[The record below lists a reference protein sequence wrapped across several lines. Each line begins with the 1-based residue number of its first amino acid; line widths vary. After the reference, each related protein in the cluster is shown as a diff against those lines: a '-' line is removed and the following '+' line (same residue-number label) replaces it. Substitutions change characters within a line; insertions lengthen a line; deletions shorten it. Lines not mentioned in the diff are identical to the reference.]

1 MAIVELSK
9 LSVIGLNDRKTQ
21 ILKGLMD
28 LGVVE
33 INNQDGKLTDENWSS
48 FIEKDGDEVVVYG
61 LDTKI
66 SEASNALDA
75 LNKYDKGKKPFIKVR
90 KPLKESEFE
99 AKLKNRDAIEE
110 TVAEV
115 NGIYKDI
122 TRLKNEE
129 SKINTAIIG
138 LRPWVQYDLPL
149 DMTGTR
155 FTSIF
160 IGTVPAVT
168 VVEDVERAVSEKSD
182 GAVVY
187 KVSSDEHQS
196 YLSVVCFNEE
206 KNDVL
211 EVLRQNNFTP
221 IAFNEVSGK
230 ANENI
235 VRFEKELEEIRK
247 NILSLEEQLSQMASN
262 KPDVE
267 ILHDN
272 FIIERDKAKILSSIV
287 KTKTAF
293 YFDGWLPKAK
303 EEEVKGI
310 LEQNGCFYDFKQP
323 QKDEEKPILLE
334 QNSIMEPFEAITNLY
349 SVPSVKDIDPTPFL
363 APFYF
368 IFFGMMLSDAGYGII
383 MAVAC
388 FILLNRFRLE
398 GMMKKLV
405 KMFMYCGISTTF
417 WGVMFGGY
425 FGDFIPVVAKT
436 LFHKDMVINALWFNP
451 IDEPMT
457 LLIFSLILGAI
468 HLFVGM
474 GIKGYMLIKDGRPV
488 DALCDIFL
496 WYVLLIGLVL
506 FGIGGRVGTGLV
518 TAGKYMSI
526 VGVLGI
532 LFTAGREKKGIV
544 GKLLGG
550 LGSLYGITS
559 YLSDILS
566 YSRLLALG
574 LATGV
579 ISQVINTLG
588 SMAGGGVAGAIVMVV
603 AFVIGHTFNIGINA
617 LGSFVHASRLQYVEF
632 FGKFFEGG
640 GSAFNPFNKK
650 TKYVEI
656 IKEEK

>member
-1 MAIVELSK
+1 MATVELSK
-9 LSVIGLNDRKTQ
+9 FSVIGLNDHKPK

-33 INNQDGKLTDENWSS
+33 INNQDAKLTDEDWSS
-48 FIEKDGDEVVVYG
+48 LVEKDGDEVAVYN

-66 SEASNALDA
+66 SETSNALEA

-90 KPLKESEFE
+90 KPVKESEFE
-99 AKLKNRDAIEE
+99 AALKNRDVIEE

-115 NGIYKDI
+115 NGIYKEI

-138 LRPWVQYDLPL
+138 LKPWVQYDLPL

-155 FTSIF
+155 FTSIV
-160 IGTVPAVT
+160 IGTVPAAT
-168 VVEDVERAVSEKSD
+168 VVEDVERAVSEKSQ

-187 KVSSDEHQS
+187 KVSSDEQQS
-196 YLSVVCFNEE
+196 YLSVVCLNEE
-206 KNDVL
+206 KDEVLDVL
-211 EVLRQNNFTP
+211 RLNNFTP

-235 VRFEKELEEIRK
+235 AKFQKELEEIKK
-247 NILSLEEQLSQMASN
+247 NTSSLEEQLSQMAVD

-267 ILHDN
+267 MLHDDY
-272 FIIERDKAKILSSIV
+272 IIERDKAKILSSIV

-293 YFDGWLPKAK
+293 YFDGWLPKEK
-303 EEEVKGI
+303 EDDVKAV
-310 LEQNGCFYDFKQP
+310 LETNGCFYEFKTP
-323 QKDEEKPILLE
+323 EKGEEAPVLLK
-334 QNSIMEPFEAITNLY
+334 QNSIVEPFEAITNLY
-349 SVPSVKDIDPTPFL
+349 SVPSVNDIDPTPFL

-368 IFFGMMLSDAGYGII
+368 IFFGMMLSDTGYGII
-383 MAVAC
+383 LAVAC
-388 FILLNRFRLE
+388 FILLKRFRLE
-398 GMMKKLV
+398 GMLKKLV
-405 KMFMYCGISTTF
+405 KLFMFCGVSTAF

-425 FGDFIPVVAKT
+425 FGDFIPVAAKT
-436 LFHKDMVINALWFNP
+436 LFNKDVVVNAVWFNP
-451 IDEPMT
+451 IQEPMT
-457 LLIFSLILGAI
+457 LLVFSLILGAI

-474 GIKGYMLIKDGRPV
+474 GIKAYILIKDGRPV

-506 FGIGGRVGTGLV
+506 FGIGGSIGLASV
-518 TAGKYMSI
+518 GKYMSI
-526 VGVLGI
+526 VGALGI
-532 LFTAGREKKGIV
+532 LFTAGREKKGII

-559 YLSDILS
+559 YLSDVLS

-588 SMAGGGVAGAIVMVV
+588 SMAGGGIAGAIVMLV
-603 AFVIGHTFNIGINA
+603 AFVIGHTFNLAINV
-617 LGSFVHASRLQYVEF
+617 LGTFVHSSRLQYVEF

-640 GSAFNPFNKK
+640 GIAFNPFNKK

>member
-1 MAIVELSK
+1 MATVELSK
-9 LSVIGLNDRKTQ
+9 FSVIGLNDHKPK

-33 INNQDGKLTDENWSS
+33 INNQDAKLTDENWSS
-48 FIEKDGDEVVVYG
+48 FVEKDGDEVTVYS

-66 SEASNALDA
+66 SEASNALEA

-90 KPLKESEFE
+90 KPIKESEFE
-99 AKLKNRDAIEE
+99 AKLKNRDVIQEA
-110 TVAEV
+110 VAEV
-115 NGIYKDI
+115 NGIYKEI

-138 LRPWVQYDLPL
+138 LKPWVQYDLPL

-155 FTSIF
+155 FTSIV
-160 IGTVPAVT
+160 IGTVPVAT
-168 VVEDVERAVSEKSD
+168 VVEDVERAVSEKSQ

-187 KVSSDEHQS
+187 KVSSDEQQS
-196 YLSVVCFNEE
+196 YLSVVCLNEE
-206 KNDVL
+206 KDEVL
-211 EVLRQNNFTP
+211 EVLRLNNFTP

-235 VRFEKELEEIRK
+235 VQFEKELEEIKK
-247 NILSLEEQLSQMASN
+247 NILSLEEELSQMAIN

-267 ILHDN
+267 MLHDDY
-272 FIIERDKAKILSSIV
+272 IIDRDKAKILSSIV

-303 EEEVKGI
+303 EEDVKAV
-310 LEQNGCFYDFKQP
+310 LEENGCFYDFKNP
-323 QKDEEKPILLE
+323 EKGEEAPVLLK
-334 QNSIMEPFEAITNLY
+334 QNAIVEPFEAITNLY
-349 SVPSVKDIDPTPFL
+349 SVPSVNDIDPTPFL

-388 FILLNRFRLE
+388 FILLKRFRLE

-405 KMFMYCGISTTF
+405 KMFMFCGISTAF

-425 FGDFIPVVAKT
+425 FGDFIPVAAKT
-436 LFHKDMVINALWFNP
+436 LFNKEIVINPLWFNP
-451 IDEPMT
+451 IQEPMT

-474 GIKGYMLIKDGRPV
+474 ALKAYVLIKDGKPM
-488 DALCDIFL
+488 DALFDIFL

-506 FGIGGRVGTGLV
+506 FGVGGSLGL
-518 TAGKYMSI
+518 ANIGKYMSI
-526 VGVLGI
+526 VGALGI
-532 LFTAGREKKGIV
+532 LFTAGRAKKGIF
-544 GKLLGG
+544 GKLMGG

-559 YLSDILS
+559 YLSDVLS

-588 SMAGGGVAGAIVMVV
+588 SMAGGGVAGAIVMTI
-603 AFVIGHTFNIGINA
+603 AFVIGHSFNLAINA

-640 GSAFNPFNKK
+640 GIAFNPFNKR

>member
-9 LSVIGLNDRKTQ
+9 FGVIGLNERKPQ
-21 ILKGLMD
+21 ILKRLMD

-33 INNQDGKLTDENWSS
+33 IKNQDAKLTDEDWSP
-48 FIEKDGDEVVVYG
+48 FIEKDGDEVAVYN

-66 SEASNALDA
+66 SEVSNALEA
-75 LNKYDKGKKPFIKVR
+75 LNKYDKGKKPLIKVR
-90 KPLKESEFE
+90 KAVKESEFE
-99 AKLKNRDAIEE
+99 AKLKNRDALEE
-110 TVAEV
+110 IVTEV
-115 NGIYKDI
+115 NGIYKEI
-122 TRLKNEE
+122 SRLKSEE
-129 SKINTAIIG
+129 SKINTVIIG
-138 LRPWVQYDLPL
+138 LKPWVQYDLPL

-155 FTSIF
+155 FTSIV
-160 IGTVPAVT
+160 IGTVPAAT
-168 VVEDVERAVSEKSD
+168 MVEDVERAVSEKSE

-187 KVSSDEHQS
+187 KVSSDEQQS
-196 YLSVVCFNEE
+196 YLSVVCLNEE
-206 KNDVL
+206 KDDVL
-211 EVLRQNNFTP
+211 EVLRLNNFTP

-235 VRFEKELEEIRK
+235 VQFEEELEKIK
-247 NILSLEEQLSQMASN
+247 KDIINLEEQLSQMAGS

-267 ILHDN
+267 MLHDDY
-272 FIIERDKAKILSSIV
+272 IIDRDKARILSSIV

-303 EEEVKGI
+303 EDAVREI
-310 LEQNGCFYDFKQP
+310 LEENGCFYEFKP
-323 QKDEEKPILLE
+323 LEKGEEAPVLMK
-334 QNSIMEPFEAITNLY
+334 QNSIVEPFEAITNLY
-349 SVPSVKDIDPTPFL
+349 SVPSVNDIDPTPFL

-388 FILLNRFRLE
+388 FILLKRFRLE

-405 KMFMYCGISTTF
+405 KMFFFCGISTTF

-425 FGDFIPVVAKT
+425 FGDFIPVAAKT
-436 LFHKDMVINALWFNP
+436 LFNKDIALNPVWFNP
-451 IDEPMT
+451 IEEPMT
-457 LLIFSLILGAI
+457 LLVFSLILGAI

-474 GIKGYMLIKDGRPV
+474 ALKAYVLIKDGRPM
-488 DALCDIFL
+488 DALFDIFL
-496 WYVLLIGLVL
+496 WYVLLIGIVL
-506 FGIGGRVGTGLV
+506 FGIGGSLGLA
-518 TAGKYMSI
+518 TLGKYMSI
-526 VGVLGI
+526 VGALGI
-532 LFTAGREKKGIV
+532 LFTAGREKKGIF
-544 GKLLGG
+544 GKLVGG
-550 LGSLYGITS
+550 LGSLYGITG
-559 YLSDILS
+559 YLSDVLS

-588 SMAGGGVAGAIVMVV
+588 TMAGGGIPGAIVMII
-603 AFVIGHTFNIGINA
+603 AFVIGHTFNLAINA

-640 GSAFNPFNKK
+640 GIAFNPFNKR

>member
-9 LSVIGLNDRKTQ
+9 FSVIGLNDRKPQ
-21 ILKGLMD
+21 ILKDLMD

-33 INNQDGKLTDENWSS
+33 INNQVAKLTDEDWSA
-48 FIEKDGDEVVVYG
+48 IVEKDGDEVAVYA

-66 SEASNALDA
+66 SEASNALEA
-75 LNKYDKGKKPFIKVR
+75 LNRYDKGKKPFIKVR
-90 KPLKESEFE
+90 KPVTESDFE
-99 AKLKNRDAIEE
+99 AKLKNKEDLEE
-110 TVAEV
+110 FVTEV
-115 NGIYKDI
+115 NGIYKEI

-129 SKINTAIIG
+129 NKINTAIIG
-138 LRPWVQYDLPL
+138 LKPWVQYDIAL
-149 DMTGTR
+149 DITGTR
-155 FTSIF
+155 FTSIV
-160 IGTVPAVT
+160 IGTVPATT
-168 VVEDVERAVSEKSD
+168 VVEDVERAVREESD

-187 KVSSDEHQS
+187 KVSSDEQQS
-196 YLSVVCFNEE
+196 YLSVVCLNED
-206 KNDVL
+206 KDKVLDVL
-211 EVLRQNNFTP
+211 RMNSFTP
-221 IAFNEVSGK
+221 IAFNEISGK

-235 VRFEKELEEIRK
+235 VQFEKELEEIKK
-247 NILSLEEQLSQMASN
+247 NISSLEEQLSQIADR
-262 KPDVE
+262 KADVE
-267 ILHDN
+267 ILHDDY
-272 FIIERDKAKILSSIV
+272 IIDRDKAKILSSIV

-303 EEEVKGI
+303 EEEVKEV
-310 LEQNGCFYDFKQP
+310 LENNGCFYDFK
-323 QKDEEKPILLE
+323 DLEKGEQAPVLLK
-334 QNSIMEPFEAITNLY
+334 QNTITEPFEAITNLY
-349 SVPSVKDIDPTPFL
+349 SVPSVNDIDPTPFL

-405 KMFMYCGISTTF
+405 KMFMFCGISTTF
-417 WGVMFGGY
+417 WGIMFGGY
-425 FGDFIPVVAKT
+425 FGDFIPVAAKT
-436 LFHKDMVINALWFNP
+436 LFNKDIVINPLWFNP
-451 IDEPMT
+451 IQEPMT

-474 GIKGYMLIKDGRPV
+474 ALKAYVLIKDGRPM
-488 DALCDIFL
+488 DALFDIFL

-506 FGIGGRVGTGLV
+506 FGIGGSLGLADV
-518 TAGKYMSI
+518 GKYMSI
-526 VGVLGI
+526 VGALGI
-532 LFTAGREKKGIV
+532 LFTAGRSKKGTF
-544 GKLLGG
+544 GKLMGG
-550 LGSLYGITS
+550 LGSLYGITG
-559 YLSDILS
+559 YLSDVLS

-588 SMAGGGVAGAIVMVV
+588 SMAGGGVAGAIVMII
-603 AFVIGHTFNIGINA
+603 AFVIGHTFNLAINA

-640 GSAFNPFNKK
+640 GVAFNPFNKR

>member
-1 MAIVELSK
+1 MATVELSK
-9 LSVIGLNDRKTQ
+9 FSVIGLNDYKPK

-33 INNQDGKLTDENWSS
+33 INNQDAKLTDEDWSS
-48 FIEKDGDEVVVYG
+48 FIEKDGDEVTVYS

-66 SEASNALDA
+66 SEASNALEA

-90 KPLKESEFE
+90 KAIKESEFE
-99 AKLKNRDAIEE
+99 ATLKNRDFIEE

-115 NGIYKDI
+115 NGIYKEI

-138 LRPWVQYDLPL
+138 LKPWVQYDLPL

-155 FTSIF
+155 FTSIV
-160 IGTVPAVT
+160 IGTVPAAT
-168 VVEDVERAVSEKSD
+168 VVEDVERAVSEKSQ

-187 KVSSDEHQS
+187 KVSSDQQQS
-196 YLSVVCFNEE
+196 YLSVVCLNEE
-206 KNDVL
+206 KDEVL
-211 EVLRQNNFTP
+211 EVLRLNNFTP

-235 VRFEKELEEIRK
+235 AKFEKELEEIKK
-247 NILSLEEQLSQMASN
+247 NILSLEEQLSQMAVN

-267 ILHDN
+267 MLHDDY
-272 FIIERDKAKILSSIV
+272 IMDRDKAKILSSIV

-293 YFDGWLPKAK
+293 YFDGWLPKEK
-303 EEEVKGI
+303 EDDVKAVLEES
-310 LEQNGCFYDFKQP
+310 GCFYEFKTP
-323 QKDEEKPILLE
+323 EKGEEAPVLLK
-334 QNSIMEPFEAITNLY
+334 QNSIVEPFEAITNLY
-349 SVPSVKDIDPTPFL
+349 SVPSVNDIDPTPFL

-368 IFFGMMLSDAGYGII
+368 IFFGMMLSDTGYGII
-383 MAVAC
+383 LVVAC

-398 GMMKKLV
+398 GMLKKLV
-405 KMFMYCGISTTF
+405 KLFMFCGVSTAF

-436 LFHKDMVINALWFNP
+436 LFNKDVVLNAVWFNP
-451 IDEPMT
+451 IEQPMT
-457 LLIFSLILGAI
+457 LLVFSLVLGAI

-474 GIKGYMLIKDGRPV
+474 GIKAYILIKDGRPV

-506 FGIGGRVGTGLV
+506 FGIGGSIGLASV
-518 TAGKYMSI
+518 GKYMSI
-526 VGVLGI
+526 VGSIGI

-544 GKLLGG
+544 RKLLGG

-559 YLSDILS
+559 YLSDVLS

-588 SMAGGGVAGAIVMVV
+588 SMAGGGIAGAIVMLV
-603 AFVIGHTFNIGINA
+603 AFVIGHSFNLAINV
-617 LGSFVHASRLQYVEF
+617 LGTYVHSSRLQYVEF

-640 GSAFNPFNKK
+640 GVAFNPFNKK

>member
-1 MAIVELSK
+1 MATVELSK
-9 LSVIGLNDRKTQ
+9 FSVIGLNDQKPK

-33 INNQDGKLTDENWSS
+33 INNQDEKLTDEDWSS
-48 FIEKDGDEVVVYG
+48 FVEKDGDEVTVYS

-66 SEASNALDA
+66 SEASNALEA

-90 KPLKESEFE
+90 KTVKESEFE
-99 AKLKNRDAIEE
+99 ATLQNRDVIEE
-110 TVAEV
+110 TVTEA
-115 NGIYKDI
+115 NGIYKEI

-138 LRPWVQYDLPL
+138 LKPWVQYDLPL

-155 FTSIF
+155 FTSIV
-160 IGTVPAVT
+160 IGTVPAAT
-168 VVEDVERAVSEKSD
+168 VVEDVERAVSEKSQ

-187 KVSSDEHQS
+187 KVSSDEQQS
-196 YLSVVCFNEE
+196 YLSVVCLNEE
-206 KNDVL
+206 KDEVL
-211 EVLRQNNFTP
+211 EVLRLNNFTP

-235 VRFEKELEEIRK
+235 VQFEKELEEIKK
-247 NILSLEEQLSQMASN
+247 NILSLEEELSQMAIN

-267 ILHDN
+267 MLHDDY
-272 FIIERDKAKILSSIV
+272 IIDRDKAKILSSIV

-293 YFDGWLPKAK
+293 YFDGWLPKEK
-303 EEEVKGI
+303 EDDVKAV
-310 LEQNGCFYDFKQP
+310 LQENGCFYEFKTP
-323 QKDEEKPILLE
+323 EKGEEAPVLLK
-334 QNSIMEPFEAITNLY
+334 QNAIVEPFEAITNLY
-349 SVPSVKDIDPTPFL
+349 SVPSVNDIDPTPFL

-368 IFFGMMLSDAGYGII
+368 IFFGMMLSDTGYGII
-383 MAVAC
+383 LAVAC

-398 GMMKKLV
+398 GMLKKLV
-405 KMFMYCGISTTF
+405 KLFMFCGVSTAF

-425 FGDFIPVVAKT
+425 FGDFIPVAAKT
-436 LFHKDMVINALWFNP
+436 LFNKDIVVNAVWFNP
-451 IDEPMT
+451 IQEPMK
-457 LLIFSLILGAI
+457 LLVFSLILGAI

-474 GIKGYMLIKDGRPV
+474 GIKAYILIKDGRPV

-506 FGIGGRVGTGLV
+506 FGIGGSIGLANV
-518 TAGKYMSI
+518 GKYMSI
-526 VGVLGI
+526 VGALGI
-532 LFTAGREKKGIV
+532 LFTAGREKKGII

-559 YLSDILS
+559 YLSDVLS

-588 SMAGGGVAGAIVMVV
+588 SMAGGGIGGAIVMLI
-603 AFVIGHTFNIGINA
+603 AFVIGHTFNLAINV
-617 LGSFVHASRLQYVEF
+617 LGTFVHSSRLQYVEF

-640 GSAFNPFNKK
+640 GIAFNPFNKK